1 MSGVARRPPLRATI
15 IVLALC
21 TLALFA
27 GGVVYGYAHG
37 ESHPCGKRDPVKV
50 RPGVLGQ
57 TDYLCPDGRT
67 VTD

>member
-1 MSGVARRPPLRATI
+1 MIDRARRPPLRATI
-15 IVLALC
+15 IVLALL

-37 ESHPCGKRDPVKV
+37 QSRPCGSETPVKV
-50 RPGVLGQ
+50 RPGILGQ
-57 TDYLCPDGRT
+57 TQYLCPDGRT